1 MHVWRWAST
10 TFLAFASFLSPST
23 ITRNVVEDPLQ
34 QLKHYTCASLTHH
47 IQVQLQRIPKI
58 DHRAVLLHNRS
69 RRYCYNAL
77 GGFQTSWW
85 WWPITNFQLSDA
97 FISFT
102 TDLILGK
109 NPHHILCYPK
119 VKPGALCN
127 LPCALFGMQQHTKH
141 ASDEWGHTWN
151 AKRAFPRAS
160 TVSKSR
166 WLVGSSKTSI
176 LGLCEGVE
184 ER

>member
-1 MHVWRWAST
+1 MWWKILSDNWST
-10 TFLAFASFLSPST
+10 TAVPHWHTTFKY
-23 ITRNVVEDPLQ
+23 N
-34 QLKHYTCASLTHH
+34 C
-47 IQVQLQRIPKI
+47 IPKI
-58 DHRAVLLHNRS
+58 DRRAVLLHNRS
-69 RRYCYNAL
+69 QRYCYNAL
-77 GGFQTSWW
+77 GGFQISWW

-102 TDLILGK
+102 TDLALGK
-109 NPHHILCYPK
+109 NPHHMSTKGQTRCS
-119 VKPGALCN
+119 VQ

-176 LGLCEGVE
+176 LGLCEGME